1 MSFDTGKFVHLSR
14 DRNFLLK
21 SAIFLVILT
30 LMICG
35 CLTVMLPPVNGI
47 LEPETPRDET
57 LHRMGADIDPDLDA
71 TRLAAVIRN
80 REQMALEIVPPDF
93 REIRIFQSGEDSRS
107 PDYDSIRRRIE
118 SSTRV
123 SEGERERLLLLHDA
137 LHRDDEARDTAI
149 AGLRALPENRF
160 RNEFLGDALLA
171 AEQPEEGIRA
181 YAREGEKFPDATYSQ
196 RSALIAYMERKE
208 VDPLIELLAKPGFR
222 ETLSDFERIEASSL
236 TRDFGQ
242 LFIDIAR
249 LDLNLLRSPHLFTA
263 LFTAAIWF
271 LILALMGNLNRSQY
285 GWSFLALI
293 LGGFSTTLTLYA
305 VYLQEDFL
313 YFRHHP
319 EDTVTNQ
326 LIAMVAGVGL
336 REETL
341 KLLCYLPVALLT
353 LKYRNGILAL
363 VTAAMTGLG
372 FAMMENIQY
381 FSNSPDGYT
390 AWARLLS
397 ANALHFCLTGT
408 VGYSL
413 YHCLVNRGRRWENFL
428 IEFLLAVL
436 IHGFYNSLIIIPELF
451 DYNLFTL
458 VLLVISAYH
467 YLDLVRD
474 QMPMEGRLRRVS
486 PLGVFVLGCTLLA
499 CGIMLISIFQMNMV
513 QAFGAFL
520 NAIGGTL
527 PMAFAFISRLRDL

>member
-1 MSFDTGKFVHLSR
+1 MSFDTGKFVYLSR

-21 SAIFLVILT
+21 SAIFLVLLT
-30 LMICG
+30 LMLCG
-35 CLTVMLPPVNGI
+35 CLTVMLPPVAGI
-47 LEPETPRDET
+47 FEPDARRDET
-57 LHRMGADIDPDLDA
+57 LHQMGADIDPDLDA
-71 TRLAAVIRN
+71 TQLASVIRN
-80 REQMALEIVPPDF
+80 REQMALGVAPLDF
-93 REIRIFQSGEDSRS
+93 RDMRIFQSEDASQS
-107 PDYDSIRRRIE
+107 QDYEPIRRRIE
-118 SSTRV
+118 LSTRI

-137 LHRDDEARDTAI
+137 LHRDDDARKEAITK
-149 AGLRALPENRF
+149 LRALPGNRF
-160 RNEFLGDALLA
+160 RNEFLGDALLTV
-171 AEQPEEGIRA
+171 EQPEEGIRA
-181 YAREGEKFPDATYSQ
+181 YAREGELFPDAIYSQ

-208 VDPLIELLAKPGFR
+208 ASPLAELLAKPGFR
-222 ETLSDFERIEASSL
+222 GTLSDFERIEASSL

-242 LFIDIAR
+242 LFIDIAW
-249 LDLNLLRSPHLFTA
+249 LDFNLLRSPHLFTA

-271 LILALMGNLNRSQY
+271 IILALMGNLNRVQY
-285 GWSFLALI
+285 GWSLLALI
-293 LGGFSTTLTLYA
+293 LGVFSTTLTLYA
-305 VYLQEDFL
+305 VYIQEDFL
-313 YFRHHP
+313 NFHHHP
-319 EDTVTNQ
+319 EDTVPNQ

-341 KLLCYLPVALLT
+341 KILCYLPVALLT

-413 YHCLVNRGRRWENFL
+413 YQCLVNRGRRWENFL

-436 IHGFYNSLIIIPELF
+436 IHGFYNSLIIIPQLV

-458 VLLVISAYH
+458 VLLVICAYR